1 MVGGI
6 LVSGSVCRSPHP
18 GGSSVA
24 APPPA
29 RKAWRSGDA
38 RETLAA
44 VNGWTRSHNRQILIA
59 VFAAAGA
66 YLTIKGT
73 INLLD

>member
-1 MVGGI
+1 VSAELII
-6 LVSGSVCRSPHP
+6 LG
-18 GGSSVA
+18 VA
-24 APPPA
+24 NALRPT
-29 RKAWRSGDA
+29 S
-38 RETLAA
+38 LAA
-44 VNGWTRSHNRQILIA
+44 VNAWARNHNRQILIA